1 MRQHHPSEQPLR
13 RLRSPSGGRA
23 KRSLARIKNKLQCA
37 PVSAA
42 VPTGRS
48 PRRWALSRRGR
59 PTCCAGAQHSG
70 QTLGHGCLLRHRRT
84 RAAARDRPCIALP
97 QCRSRGNDHTES
109 CSRSW
114 YSCAPRSHVPAD
126 LQTASWTTGAT
137 VSSGGRGT
145 AGLAAVDPRTSRD
158 PRRTH
163 AQQTRAQSRQQSG
176 SGSTHADCTCP

>member
-42 VPTGRS
+42 VPTHCS
-48 PRRWALSRRGR
+48 PRHWALSRRGR

-137 VSSGGRGT
+137 VSSGGRGK
-145 AGLAAVDPRTSRD
+145 AGLAAVDPRTSRN
-158 PRRTH
+158 PQRTH
-163 AQQTRAQSRQQSG
+163 AQTRGQARDKSG
-176 SGSTHADCTCP
+176 SGCTHADCTCP